1 MNLVSQNASSKGSWS
16 NFFKSPVDWYLV
28 VGLLGLAPLALTEAR
43 ALWSMKHY
51 QFFPLAWIAFAA
63 IVYLR
68 GHLAT
73 PTNKTRLAIG
83 WLTTVGTITFAALA
97 VLLLYPKVAQIASIG
112 VIFSW
117 MLLRLG
123 GNRWFEVFAWT
134 TLLVITV
141 RLPVVFDQTLIHWL
155 QSVSSQSAS
164 HLLDL
169 TGIPHLATG
178 NVIEIRPGKL
188 FVEEACSGVDSFY
201 ALCAVALMLA
211 VWQQRGFLVSI
222 LTILSVPLWAW
233 FGNLIRLY
241 LLAYLYNNWDI
252 NLTEGWTHT
261 VLGLA
266 IFGIAFGGM
275 LSMQEA
281 FTRLLAP
288 LPGGDTT
295 SDWAPRLYNWLVA
308 WPGSMDG
315 PVKSEPSAVAATG
328 GAIPTIGTSE
338 NRPSLLS
345 WVVPGI
351 GILVFL
357 VGGIITAGPALGFG
371 SKRIAVPRIFD
382 RGTVDLVFA
391 ADQLPENLGGMKRKG
406 FEISH
411 REQNSM
417 FGAHSATWVFQDQSR
432 EVVLSLDFLFT
443 VFHPLEV
450 CYISTGSTVL
460 GDIIQHETVSDG
472 KTQFTSEVN
481 LRDLFGEQSFLL
493 YTEFNQDGESA
504 ERIEVFSIT
513 TFFNKGIF
521 EKSIGPLYQLQLL
534 ASDGSQLTDQDKA
547 RYRDILHEARQMLLP
562 RIQQLTKGGSTAAP
576 TGGSATTETMTP
588 TASDAAPSDQLAH

>member
-1 MNLVSQNASSKGSWS
+1 M
-16 NFFKSPVDWYLV
+16 
-28 VGLLGLAPLALTEAR
+28 
-43 ALWSMKHY
+43 
-51 QFFPLAWIAFAA
+51 
-63 IVYLR
+63 
-68 GHLAT
+68 
-73 PTNKTRLAIG
+73 IG
-83 WLTTVGTITFAALA
+83 WVIALGTITFAALA
-97 VLLLYPKVAQIASIG
+97 VLLLYPKVAQIAGIG
-112 VIFSW
+112 VILSW

-134 TLLVITV
+134 TLLIITV

-178 NVIEIRPGKL
+178 NVIEIKPGKL

-211 VWQQRGFLVSI
+211 VWQQRGFLVST

-241 LLAYLYNNWDI
+241 VLAYLYNNWDI
-252 NLTEGWTHT
+252 NLTEGWPHT
-261 VLGLA
+261 ILGLA
-266 IFGIAFGGM
+266 IFAIAFGGM

-288 LPGGDTT
+288 LPGGETT

-308 WPGSMDG
+308 WPGSMDDL
-315 PVKSEPSAVAATG
+315 VRTEPEMQGAQGDTDSLINAV
-328 GAIPTIGTSE
+328 E
-338 NRPSLLS
+338 ERPSLLS

-357 VGGIITAGPALGFG
+357 VGGVITAGPALGFG
-371 SKRIAVPRIFD
+371 SKRMAVPRIFD
-382 RGTVDLVFA
+382 RGTVDLVFS
-391 ADQLPENLGGMKRKG
+391 ADHLPENLGGMKRKG

-417 FGAHSATWVFQDQSR
+417 FGAHSATWVFQDHSR
-432 EVVLSLDFLFT
+432 EVVVSLDFLFT

-460 GDIIQHETVSDG
+460 GDIIQHETDAGG
-472 KTQFTSEVN
+472 KIKFTSEVN

-493 YTEFNQDGESA
+493 YTEFNENGDSA

-534 ASDGSQLTDQDKA
+534 ASDGGQLTDEDRA
-547 RYRDILHEARQMLLP
+547 RYLNILHEAREMLLP
-562 RIQQLTKGGSTAAP
+562 KIQQLTRGGA
-576 TGGSATTETMTP
+576 
-588 TASDAAPSDQLAH
+588 TASPTEVTKPTEGESTPADNLTE